1 MRHSET
7 SSYKHEDL
15 CQISKCSVILK
26 DLFKKNKWHPEED
39 SLNLHKWLIY
49 LNNIIMISDDAP
61 KYIFGLCY
69 AIDNHALLGSGPV
82 KGLA

>member
-1 MRHSET
+1 MPNVLE
-7 SSYKHEDL
+7 L
-15 CQISKCSVILK
+15 GSKVYIVITY
-26 DLFKKNKWHPEED
+26 LFKKNKWYPEED

-49 LNNIIMISDDAP
+49 LNNIIMISDDAPTDAP